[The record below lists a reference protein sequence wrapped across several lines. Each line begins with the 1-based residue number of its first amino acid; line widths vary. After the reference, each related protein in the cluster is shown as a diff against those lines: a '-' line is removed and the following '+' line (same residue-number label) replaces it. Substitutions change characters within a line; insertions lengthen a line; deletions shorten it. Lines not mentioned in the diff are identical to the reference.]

1 MKFLFTLLAGTFLML
16 QASAKNLE
24 EIKLGTNHDSKK
36 VEIRFNSKYKKNTAA
51 VITVTNAEGKLVS
64 TQSSDLICGD
74 NNICLCEALSLPEG
88 AYTVK
93 MVTKKKTYTT
103 QFIIWK

>member
-16 QASAKNLE
+16 SASAKTAE
-24 EIKLGTNHDSKK
+24 EIKLGTNRDSKK

-51 VITVTNAEGKLVS
+51 VITVTNAEGKVVS
-64 TQSSDLICGD
+64 TQSSDLVKGD
-74 NNICLCEALSLPEG
+74 NAICLCEALDLPEG

-93 MVTKKKTYTT
+93 MVTKKKTYNS

>member
-16 QASAKNLE
+16 NASAKTAE
-24 EIKLGTNHDSKK
+24 EIRLGTNHDSKK

-51 VITVTNAEGKLVS
+51 VITVTNAEGKVVS
-64 TQSSDLICGD
+64 TQSSDLVSGD
-74 NNICLCEALSLPEG
+74 NSICLCEALDLPEG

-93 MVTKKKTYTT
+93 MATKKKTYTS